1 MEIKRDRYIS
11 LLESKRGNGKIK
23 IGTVG
28 KC

>member
-23 IGTVG
+23 IIGSSAI
-28 KC
+28 